1 MSNSFESNFHI
12 PFPESIQSSL
22 HTLGFADGV
31 APSSIKELNKR
42 YHLLALKHHPDKVVG
57 DGDGGGDDGH
67 NEATER
73 FKEINE
79 AHKRVKDYFFS
90 DDNGSMPDIH
100 MESGGYDSILKMFI
114 QSILV
119 KMTAGNSGGSSDNNA
134 NAIQSL
140 IHMIITKGIQSGIT
154 MFRTMDKNSCI
165 TIYEI
170 LSKNQDLF
178 GISREIMDEL
188 TSIVE
193 EKTGEDL
200 VVRLNPSLLD
210 MLLDRVYILHECGQV
225 YYIPLW
231 HTELHFNKPIFDYNK
246 ENNNGAGAGGGSGTG
261 AGAGS
266 GAETSND
273 YSEVIVLCE
282 PELPNNVSIDDNNN
296 LYISLDVDIQEL
308 FTKQILPVYLNE
320 ESRARGFIYYLH
332 ASDVTLH
339 SKGRQCI
346 LLRNLAGAGA
356 GGIARC
362 NTNTSDIYKVGIR
375 ANVYA
380 NVRLMVVV

>member
-1 MSNSFESNFHI
+1 MPNPYSFSVPY
-12 PFPESIQSSL
+12 PFPESIQTSL

-42 YHLLALKHHPDKVVG
+42 YHLLALKHHPDKVA
-57 DGDGGGDDGH
+57 GDDNH
-67 NEATER
+67 QDATEK
-73 FKEINE
+73 FKEIND
-79 AHKRVKDYFFS
+79 AHKRVKEYFFS
-90 DDNGSMPDIH
+90 DDPGGMPDIH
-100 MESGGYDSILKMFI
+100 MEAGGYDSILHLFI

-119 KMTAGNSGGSSDNNA
+119 KMTAVNGSTTTDSSA

-154 MFRTMDKNSCI
+154 MFRTMDKHTCL
-165 TIYEI
+165 TLYEI

-200 VVRLNPSLLD
+200 VVRMNPSLLD
-210 MLLDRVYILHECGQV
+210 MLLDRIYILHECGQI

-231 HTELHFNKPIFDYNK
+231 HTELHFNKPASD
-246 ENNNGAGAGGGSGTG
+246 GGK
-261 AGAGS
+261 
-266 GAETSND
+266 
-273 YSEVIVLCE
+273 SEVIVLCE
-282 PELPNNVSIDDNNN
+282 PELPDNVSLDDNNN
-296 LYISLDVDIQEL
+296 LFISLDVNIAEL
-308 FTKQILPVYLNE
+308 FAKQILPVYINDE
-320 ESRARGFIYYLH
+320 IKSRGFIYYLN
-332 ASDVTLH
+332 AADVTLR
-339 SKGRQCI
+339 SEGRQCI
-346 LLRNLAGAGA
+346 PLRNLAGGGA
-356 GGIARC
+356 LGISRC

-380 NVRLMVVV
+380 NVRLVAGV